1 MVYDVTW
8 STKSHG
14 LRYPNLAVMTEEM
27 EKFVEHAVE
36 KKKAG
41 SRGDRHKKKEDYE
54 AVVFVYQGKEKE
66 LYVLNPGGDQ
76 RMALK
81 GFTRPEEE
89 PAEISELGREGVF
102 MRQLGSL
109 QSSIDWYY
117 SLFKLT
123 SREIIGEGGSVE
135 LAA

>member
-1 MVYDVTW
+1 
-8 STKSHG
+8 
-14 LRYPNLAVMTEEM
+14 M

-36 KKKAG
+36 KKKGENLA
-41 SRGDRHKKKEDYE
+41 DHHTKKKEDYE

-76 RMALK
+76 RTALK

-89 PAEISELGREGVF
+89 PAEVSELGREGVF

-117 SLFKLT
+117 SLFKWGDTCIQDWLWL
-123 SREIIGEGGSVE
+123 R
-135 LAA
+135 LA